1 MRISISKTHS
11 DTLGDSTQVKIVIPS
26 TSGKP
31 NFQSSNG
38 SSATQSSTSSFQNDA
53 IKNNPRKRTA
63 RKTLSSFTPRKQ
75 FCSSSK
81 HITTSVV
88 TLDSDDE
95 KDCKD
100 EQTMKKYMKLEEVP
114 MPSTSFTTLTSLVN
128 KSDTVNVSQEQ
139 SPATSPVVK
148 KDEII
153 YKSDEKIVEISLES
167 RKDLFATECK
177 KYLTCV
183 EYEKVNQKLQKRILA
198 ISDRHKNNSRLHGF
212 LTDRINNLIKDSK
225 DLQKQPRSI
234 FLVIRDVLD
243 ELTKYGSKNSSAPA
257 STCSIS
263 SQQKTTQVNES
274 KSSTQPGS
282 SDVNS
287 EEVVS
292 ETPSTSQPA
301 MTERQV
307 AKRKLHI
314 KKLENA
320 LKACG
325 REVARIEEAGM
336 SLDEMNDE
344 NSGYI
349 KVSKYK
355 ARYMKIYRKIAELRE
370 LNASLAR
377 KQDTKFKTEASRI
390 PEINQ
395 QIEKMVNR
403 NKIFPDFSDILK
415 LFKNHYLEKSIVVQ
429 KEMIEVEGMWLIF
442 LTKKTFSN
450 SLLSLTI
457 L

>member
-11 DTLGDSTQVKIVIPS
+11 DTLGDSTQVKIVIPN

-31 NFQSSNG
+31 NIQSSNG
-38 SSATQSSTSSFQNDA
+38 SSTSQASTSSFQNDTM
-53 IKNNPRKRTA
+53 KNSQRKRTA

-75 FCSSSK
+75 FCNSSK
-81 HITTSVV
+81 HITGSVV

-100 EQTMKKYMKLEEVP
+100 EQTMKKYMRLEEVP
-114 MPSTSFTTLTSLVN
+114 IASTSFTTLTSLVN
-128 KSDTVNVSQEQ
+128 KSDTVSVSQKQ
-139 SPATSPVVK
+139 SPATTLFVK
-148 KDEII
+148 KDETID
-153 YKSDEKIVEISLES
+153 KSDEKIVETSLENK
-167 RKDLFATECK
+167 KDLFATECK
-177 KYLTCV
+177 KYLSCD
-183 EYEKVNQKLQKRILA
+183 EYDKVNHKLQKRILA

-225 DLQKQPRSI
+225 DLQKQPRII

-257 STCSIS
+257 STFSNS
-263 SQQKTTQVNES
+263 SQQSTQVTED
-274 KSSTQPGS
+274 KSSTQPRS
-282 SDVNS
+282 SDANS
-287 EEVVS
+287 EVVDS
-292 ETPSTSQPA
+292 ETPSTSQPV

-325 REVARIEEAGM
+325 REIARIEKVDM
-336 SLDEMNDE
+336 CLDDLDDE
-344 NSGYI
+344 NSDYL
-349 KVSKYK
+349 KLSKYK
-355 ARYMKIYRKIAELRE
+355 ARYMKIYKKIAELRE

-395 QIEKMVNR
+395 QIEKMINR
-403 NKIFPDFSDILK
+403 DKIFPDFSDILK
-415 LFKNHYLEKSIVVQ
+415 LFKNHYLEKSIVVR
-429 KEMIEVEGMWLIF
+429 KEVIEEEGMWLIF
-442 LTKKTFSN
+442 LTNKALSN
-450 SLLSLTI
+450 YLD
-457 L
+457 